1 LSVLWLCCCLISTS
15 FCYNIVSRNGLN
27 QLAGNG
33 RRLQNSGCRKPVWI
47 SNIYYTASVKVQ
59 FSCSPIGQ
67 KRNTGRSKKRHVHY
81 MLWWGGNRSTMIQWN
96 QPCPQVVRRLFP
108 TQEGRAWER
117 GCNETIIDLSIV
129 KPKVRCALFA
139 STSKFKAKFFQE
151 FQHVSPVGLN
161 TVSELEELLRL
172 WHLIAI

>member
-81 MLWWGGNRSTMIQWN
+81 MLWWGGNRSTMKPTLSAGCPQAIPSTRGKSLGTRLQWN
-96 QPCPQVVRRLFP
+96 NNWPVNSKTESEVRTVRIN
-108 TQEGRAWER
+108 QQ
-117 GCNETIIDLSIV
+117 IQSKVLSGV
-129 KPKVRCALFA
+129 SAGMSALSA
-139 STSKFKAKFFQE
+139 
-151 FQHVSPVGLN
+151 
-161 TVSELEELLRL
+161 
-172 WHLIAI
+172 